1 MKDMIDMQVIKCHE
15 ELHKPHTK
23 PLHSE
28 EKKMNTTKVQI
39 AVSRMCGYRTAMP
52 QNSDYLT
59 TSSEK
64 WLLLAFLMAS
74 DLHKPGKKY
83 QKFNT
88 YCRYGL
94 EIYFHN

>member
-39 AVSRMCGYRTAMP
+39 AVSRMCGYRTAMS

-74 DLHKPGKKY
+74 DLQPNKLK
-83 QKFNT
+83 
-88 YCRYGL
+88 R
-94 EIYFHN
+94 